1 MRKRQFYI
9 IWTFKN
15 IKEQEKILKANAKE
29 NQEMAKGQKR
39 INIIFFNVIGCEKGI
54 MIYPVLKEN
63 ALIFKM
69 FSL

>member
-29 NQEMAKGQKR
+29 NQEMAKG
-39 INIIFFNVIGCEKGI
+39 
-54 MIYPVLKEN
+54 
-63 ALIFKM
+63 
-69 FSL
+69 